1 MRSDPAAQGVR
12 RQLRAVVAADVLGR
26 STASGH
32 QAIEDRDRGVG
43 SDPSPALDRERLT
56 GVLVDDVQELQD
68 PPVGGLVELE
78 VERPDL
84 VGALCSKPI
93 GRDGRVSEALTLS
106 PALGDPEALLAP
118 DPLHSLAVELPPL
131 LEQAGMSSSIAPAW
145 SLPR

>member
-1 MRSDPAAQGVR
+1 
-12 RQLRAVVAADVLGR
+12 VLGR

-43 SDPSPALDRERLT
+43 IDPSPALDRERLT

-84 VGALCSKPI
+84 VGALCSEADRP
-93 GRDGRVSEALTLS
+93 GRS
-106 PALGDPEALLAP
+106 
-118 DPLHSLAVELPPL
+118 SLRGVDAF
-131 LEQAGMSSSIAPAW
+131 AGAW
-145 SLPR
+145 GP